1 MAMLNQIAPALWEI
15 DAPLN
20 VLGMAL
26 GHRMTVVR
34 LPNGSLWLHSPVAYS
49 EQLIDELLEL
59 GPLAHIV
66 APNCMHDT
74 YLKEWFA
81 ACPGLQFHA
90 AQGFSDH
97 RPDLKF
103 NTFLGDTP
111 PESWAEVFAQ
121 HLVRGAPRINEIVFL
136 HRASRTLI
144 LTDLCFNLGPDMPM
158 LSRVLL
164 NLNGCYC
171 RFAPSRLLRSTI
183 KDRGAFR
190 ASIDHILKWDFDR
203 IVLSHGRTIH
213 NGAKTALRDAFS
225 FL

>member
-1 MAMLNQIAPALWEI
+1 MLTQIAPALWEVDTPMTI
-15 DAPLN
+15 
-20 VLGMAL
+20 LGMAL

-49 EQLIDELLEL
+49 ESLIDELLEL

-74 YLKEWFA
+74 YLADWFK

-90 AQGFSDH
+90 AQGFSEY

-103 NTFLGDTP
+103 TDFLGDTP
-111 PESWAEVFAQ
+111 PPAWTEVFIQ
-121 HLVRGAPRINEIVFL
+121 HLLRGAPRLNEIVFL

-164 NLNGCYC
+164 SLNGCYC

-183 KDRGAFR
+183 KDRAAFR
-190 ASIDHILKWDFDR
+190 ASLDQVLKWDFDR
-203 IVLSHGRTIH
+203 VVLSHGRTIES
-213 NGAKTALRDAFS
+213 GAKSALREAFN

>member
-1 MAMLNQIAPALWEI
+1 MAMLHQIAPALWEV
-15 DAPLN
+15 DAPMN

-49 EQLIDELLEL
+49 ELLIDELLEL

-74 YLKEWFA
+74 YLNEWFA

-90 AQGFSDH
+90 AQGFSEY

-103 NTFLGDTP
+103 NVFLGDTP
-111 PESWAEVFAQ
+111 PEAWTDVFTQ
-121 HLVRGAPRINEIVFL
+121 HLIRGAPRLNEIVFL

-144 LTDLCFNLGPDMPM
+144 LTDLCFNLGPEMPL

-164 NLNGCYC
+164 SLNGCYC

-183 KDRGAFR
+183 KDRPAFR
-190 ASIDHILKWDFDR
+190 ASVDQLLKWDFDR
-203 IVLSHGRTIH
+203 IVLSHGRTIDS
-213 NGAKTALRDAFS
+213 GAKQALREAFT